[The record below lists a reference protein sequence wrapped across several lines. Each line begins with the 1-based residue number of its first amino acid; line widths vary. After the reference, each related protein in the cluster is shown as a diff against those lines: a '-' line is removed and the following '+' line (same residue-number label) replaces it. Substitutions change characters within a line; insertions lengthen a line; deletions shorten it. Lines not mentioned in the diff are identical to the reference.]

1 MIKMIGSGI
10 PSSHNS
16 NPRPMFFAYRSPA
29 GGAAAYLLEHLTSL
43 YTL

>member
-16 NPRPMFFAYRSPA
+16 NPRPMFHLSFPA
-29 GGAAAYLLEHLTSL
+29 GGAAAYLHVLTHL
-43 YTL
+43 